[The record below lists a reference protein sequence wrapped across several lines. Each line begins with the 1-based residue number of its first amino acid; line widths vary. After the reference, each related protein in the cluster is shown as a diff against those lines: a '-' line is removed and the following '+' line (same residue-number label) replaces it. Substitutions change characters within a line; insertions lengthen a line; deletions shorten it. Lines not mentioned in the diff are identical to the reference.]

1 MRDIGRAVK
10 VTDAAI
16 YYYFRSK
23 REILDELLE
32 GEFRIDVGCDEPAPR
47 MQHHLAPVVER
58 IVDRA
63 IESVEAK
70 GDLLT
75 IILREALAG
84 DALALR
90 RYREVL
96 DVWEG
101 DVAAVIRRWNEGRSS
116 VINDPLA
123 LAREMVCIIA
133 MGIEDTL
140 LFRRD
145 GCISPRERRRNLR
158 RFLTR
163 DLTAI
168 LDRAIGC
175 SPPECDGHS
184 AIR

>member
-1 MRDIGRAVK
+1 MRDIGKAVK

-16 YYYFRSK
+16 YYHFRSK
-23 REILDELLE
+23 REILDELLALDV
-32 GEFRIDVGCDEPAPR
+32 RIDSGCNEAAVIPQP
-47 MQHHLAPVVER
+47 QFVTLIER

-63 IESVEAK
+63 IDSIDSN

-84 DALALR
+84 DVLALR

-96 DVWEG
+96 SAWER
-101 DVAAVIRRWNEGRSS
+101 DVAAVIERCNRSHPPA
-116 VINDPLA
+116 VMNPRL
-123 LAREMVCIIA
+123 LAREMVCIIL
-133 MGIEDTL
+133 MGIEDAL

-145 GCISPRERRRNLR
+145 GSISPGDRRRNLR

-168 LDRAIGC
+168 SAAGAGC
-175 SPPECDGHS
+175 STL
-184 AIR
+184 